1 MRKVVFVVLNTSER
15 EDWDGFEVRL
25 SLFGVHGDAFG
36 APQPC
41 RLFLVLF
48 TCYSEMTDY
57 SELRIII

>member
-1 MRKVVFVVLNTSER
+1 MRKVVFVVLNSDER

-41 RLFLVLF
+41 RLFLVL
-48 TCYSEMTDY
+48 
-57 SELRIII
+57 LHVV